1 MCEPYTSLESWRNW
15 PQKWGVIDW
24 KSWEP
29 AKLGGIN
36 FGKPRWHTGPISRGK
51 IRTTLT
57 QLKNAKAPGVDNIP
71 PEALKEGGL
80 WTVEALH
87 RILNFVWEKEEIPDN
102 RKRGLL
108 VRLAK
113 KGDLSLC
120 GNWRGIM
127 VLSIP
132 SKVLILVKLNGMKV
146 AVDEALRDKQAGFR
160 KDRSCIDQIATLRIV
175 VEQTIEW

>member
-1 MCEPYTSLESWRNW
+1 
-15 PQKWGVIDW
+15 
-24 KSWEP
+24 
-29 AKLGGIN
+29 
-36 FGKPRWHTGPISRGK
+36 
-51 IRTTLT
+51 
-57 QLKNAKAPGVDNIP
+57 
-71 PEALKEGGL
+71 
-80 WTVEALH
+80 VEALH